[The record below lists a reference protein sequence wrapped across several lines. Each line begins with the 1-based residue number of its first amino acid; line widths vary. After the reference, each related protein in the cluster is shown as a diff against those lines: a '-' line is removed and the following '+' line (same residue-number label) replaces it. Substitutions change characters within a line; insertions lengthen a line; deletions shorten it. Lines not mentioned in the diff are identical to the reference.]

1 MIMET
6 EVIIERPKVSDTPA
20 QRRVDESPTKGE
32 NVLLELEK
40 LSVRYG
46 KLKAVDGIDL
56 AIDSKAL
63 GLLGPN
69 GAGKSTLIRA
79 LLGLVPASGS
89 ARIEGH
95 DIRREGRAIRSLIGY
110 MPEHEAWLG
119 GLTVVRYLRLMGEMC
134 GLPPRAAMERAHE
147 VLFYVGLGEVRYR
160 KLDGLSYG
168 LHQKVRLAQA
178 LVHGPRVLI
187 LDEPTGGLD
196 PAAREEML
204 GLINDM
210 VARSQGKV
218 IISSHILRDIEVCCS
233 EVVVMKRGRI
243 VAAGNIEQMRQTD
256 ENLLELRV
264 KGDMEHFI
272 AELSSIGCECR
283 LNERDTIQVATP
295 DGMPTGAI
303 YAIAQKLNVQ
313 IRHLYARADSLED
326 IFIKVMEDESGAEP
340 GTSTRDSTT
349 MRG

>member
-1 MIMET
+1 MNEPSA
-6 EVIIERPKVSDTPA
+6 EP
-20 QRRVDESPTKGE
+20 RRQAEIQGV

-40 LSVRYG
+40 LSVNYG
-46 KLKAVDGIDL
+46 SFKAIDNIDL
-56 AIDSKAL
+56 SIDSKAL

-79 LLGLVPASGS
+79 LLGLLPAHGR
-89 ARIEGH
+89 ARLEGH
-95 DIRREGRAIRSLIGY
+95 DIRHEGRAIRGLIGY

-119 GLTVVRYLRLMGEMC
+119 NMTVVRYLRLMGEMC

-187 LDEPTGGLD
+187 LDEPTSGLD

-204 GLINDM
+204 HLINDM

-218 IISSHILRDIEVCCS
+218 IISSHILRDIEVCCK
-233 EVVVMKRGRI
+233 EVVVLKKGKV

-256 ENLLELRV
+256 ENQLELRI
-264 KGDMEHFI
+264 KGDMERFM
-272 AELSSIGCECR
+272 AELGLIGCDCR
-283 LNERDTIQVATP
+283 LMERDTIQLATP
-295 DGMPTGAI
+295 NGMKPSAI
-303 YAIAQKLNVQ
+303 YEIAGRLGIQ
-313 IRHLYARADSLED
+313 IRHLYARRDSLED
-326 IFIKVMEDESGAEP
+326 IFIKVMEDEP
-340 GTSTRDSTT
+340 GSPTP
-349 MRG
+349 

>member
-1 MIMET
+1 MET
-6 EVIIERPKVSDTPA
+6 EVIIERPKVID
-20 QRRVDESPTKGE
+20 SPTRRRADEPVNKGG

-46 KLKAVDGIDL
+46 RIQAVDNIDL
-56 AIDSKAL
+56 TIDSKAL

-79 LLGLVPASGS
+79 LLGLVPAKGQ
-89 ARIEGH
+89 ARVEGH

-119 GLTVVRYLRLMGEMC
+119 GMTVVRYLRLMGEMC

-178 LVHGPRVLI
+178 LVHGPRILI
-187 LDEPTGGLD
+187 LDEPTSGLD

-218 IISSHILRDIEVCCS
+218 IISSHILRDIEVCCK
-233 EVVVMKRGRI
+233 EVVVLKRGCV
-243 VAAGNIEQMRQTD
+243 VAAGNIEEMRQTD
-256 ENLLELRV
+256 ENLLELRI
-264 KGDMEHFI
+264 KGELEHFI
-272 AELSSIGCECR
+272 SSLSAIGCECR
-283 LNERDTIQVATP
+283 MNERDTIQVATP
-295 DGMPTGAI
+295 DGMPVSAI
-303 YAIAQKLNVQ
+303 YEIANKQKVQ
-313 IRHLYARADSLED
+313 IRHLYARTDSLED
-326 IFIKVMEDESGAEP
+326 IFIKVMEDETDAKP
-340 GTSTRDSTT
+340 GTGVS
-349 MRG
+349 